1 MRKAAALLGALT
13 LIMALTGCGGQKD
26 TLRFVYEKTG
36 VPDQEC
42 VSYEVDIGR
51 EAGGAAVTAELWED
65 DECTAS
71 TPLTLGRETE
81 ELHIS
86 LLAEGRGTEKDGLYV
101 QMETGEVSGSI
112 LTCFGLPS
120 GWTGY
125 SFSAYKDGDILPV
138 HAGEEIVLAAMPFD
152 TGDGVRSV
160 SCPALTDGTETLED
174 EACVLVIR
182 AAFTA
187 ERIGPQASDE
197 ECG

>member
-13 LIMALTGCGGQKD
+13 LVMALTGCGGQKD

-36 VPDQEC
+36 MPDQEC
-42 VSYEVDIGR
+42 VSYEVDNGR

-101 QMETGEVSGSI
+101 QMETGEVSGSL

-138 HAGEEIVLAAMPFD
+138 HADEEIVLAAMTFD

-187 ERIGPQASDE
+187 ERIGPQASAE

>member
-1 MRKAAALLGALT
+1 M
-13 LIMALTGCGGQKD
+13 
-26 TLRFVYEKTG
+26 
-36 VPDQEC
+36 PDQEC
-42 VSYEVDIGR
+42 VSYEVDNGR

-101 QMETGEVSGSI
+101 QMETGEVSGSL

-138 HAGEEIVLAAMPFD
+138 HADEEIVLAAMTFD

-187 ERIGPQASDE
+187 ERIGPQASAE

>member
-13 LIMALTGCGGQKD
+13 LIMALAGCGGQKD

-36 VPDQEC
+36 MPDQEC

-65 DECTAS
+65 GECTAS

-86 LLAEGRGTEKDGLYV
+86 LLAEGSGTEKDGLYV
-101 QMETGEVSGSI
+101 QMETGEVSGSL
-112 LTCFGLPS
+112 LTYFALPA

-138 HAGEEIVLAAMPFD
+138 HAGEEIVLAAMALI
-152 TGDGVRSV
+152 
-160 SCPALTDGTETLED
+160 PATAS
-174 EACVLVIR
+174 EA
-182 AAFTA
+182 
-187 ERIGPQASDE
+187 
-197 ECG
+197 

>member
-36 VPDQEC
+36 MPDKES

-51 EAGGAAVTAELWED
+51 EAGGAAVMAELWED
-65 DECTAS
+65 GECTVS

-86 LLAEGRGTEKDGLYV
+86 LLAEGHGTEKDGLYV
-101 QMETGEVSGSI
+101 QMETAEVSCSL
-112 LTCFGLPS
+112 LTCFVLPS

-125 SFSAYKDGDILPV
+125 SFSAY
-138 HAGEEIVLAAMPFD
+138 
-152 TGDGVRSV
+152 
-160 SCPALTDGTETLED
+160 
-174 EACVLVIR
+174 
-182 AAFTA
+182 
-187 ERIGPQASDE
+187 
-197 ECG
+197 

>member
-13 LIMALTGCGGQKD
+13 LVMALTGCGGQKD

-65 DECTAS
+65 GECTVS

-86 LLAEGRGTEKDGLYV
+86 LLAEGHGTEKDGLYV
-101 QMETGEVSGSI
+101 QIETGEISGSL

-138 HAGEEIVLAAMPFD
+138 RADEEIVLAAMTFD

-187 ERIGPQASDE
+187 ERIGPQASAE

>member
-13 LIMALTGCGGQKD
+13 LVMALTGCGGQKD

-138 HAGEEIVLAAMPFD
+138 HAGEEIVLAAMAFD

>member
-1 MRKAAALLGALT
+1 MRKAAALLGVLA
-13 LIMALTGCGGQKD
+13 LIMALAGCGGQKD

-36 VPDQEC
+36 VPDKEC

-65 DECTAS
+65 GACTAS

-81 ELHIS
+81 ALHIS
-86 LLAEGRGTEKDGLYV
+86 LLAEGRRTEKDGLYV
-101 QMETGEVSGSI
+101 QMETGEVSGSL

-125 SFSAYKDGDILPV
+125 SFSAYEDGDILPV
-138 HAGEEIVLAAMPFD
+138 HAGEEIVLAAMAFD

-187 ERIGPQASDE
+187 ERIGPQASAE
-197 ECG
+197 GRG

>member
-13 LIMALTGCGGQKD
+13 LVMALTGCGGQKD

-101 QMETGEVSGSI
+101 QMETGEASGSL

-138 HAGEEIVLAAMPFD
+138 HAGEEIVLAAMTFD

-187 ERIGPQASDE
+187 ERIGSQASAE

>member
-36 VPDQEC
+36 MPDMES

-65 DECTAS
+65 GECTVS

-86 LLAEGRGTEKDGLYV
+86 LLAEGHGTEKDGLYV
-101 QMETGEVSGSI
+101 QIETGEISGSL

-138 HAGEEIVLAAMPFD
+138 RADEEIVLAAMAFD

-187 ERIGPQASDE
+187 ERIGPQASAE
-197 ECG
+197 GRG

>member
-1 MRKAAALLGALT
+1 
-13 LIMALTGCGGQKD
+13 MALTGCGGQKD

-65 DECTAS
+65 GACTAS

-112 LTCFGLPS
+112 LTYFALPA

-125 SFSAYKDGDILPV
+125 SFSAYEDGDILPV
-138 HAGEEIVLAAMPFD
+138 HAGEEIVLAAMAFD

-187 ERIGPQASDE
+187 ERIGPQASAE
-197 ECG
+197 GRG

>member
-13 LIMALTGCGGQKD
+13 LVMALTGCGGQKD

-36 VPDQEC
+36 VPDKEC

-101 QMETGEVSGSI
+101 QMETGEASGSL

-138 HAGEEIVLAAMPFD
+138 HADEEIVLAAMAFD

-187 ERIGPQASDE
+187 ERIGPQASAE

>member
-13 LIMALTGCGGQKD
+13 LVMALTGCGGQKD

-36 VPDQEC
+36 VPDKEC

-101 QMETGEVSGSI
+101 QMETGEASGSL

-138 HAGEEIVLAAMPFD
+138 HAGEEIVLAAMTFD

-187 ERIGPQASDE
+187 ERIGSQASAE